1 MLQRTL
7 FLFLF
12 MGLISPALAAGSGN
26 LFGDLMQGMAK
37 GLNQLNQQQNT
48 NQPQWNFPPG
58 LEPLSES
65 QNRTNF
71 AYPPFNQPYYAPPF
85 IPIERQLL
93 QYLQGN
99 WRTNRGGLLMVR
111 GNLARLYVDA
121 KTHQD
126 LYIRI
131 DPEAIWLQPANNPK
145 AVASRYDF
153 QIDGNQIALRDMHM
167 QSLVLIRHIP
177 ETVTETP
184 E

>member
-1 MLQRTL
+1 MLQRTIIFSL
-7 FLFLF
+7 F
-12 MGLISPALAAGSGN
+12 ISLTSSVSAVGSGN
-26 LFGDLMQGMAK
+26 LFGDLMQGMTK
-37 GLNQLNQQQNT
+37 GLAQLNQQQNT

-58 LEPLSES
+58 LEPLSETR
-65 QNRTNF
+65 NNTNF
-71 AYPPFNQPYYAPPF
+71 PYPRFNQPYYAPPF

-99 WRTNRGGLLMVR
+99 WQTNRGGLMLVR

-145 AVASRYDF
+145 AIASRYDF

-177 ETVTETP
+177 ETVTE
-184 E
+184 